1 MKEQLIKDIDFII
14 KSLNSIDKMKLNFI
28 LNKYNKLKELILN
41 DRLHT
46 NVIKGSVRAYLDVF
60 SDYENPIL
68 EKMSKLEKKID
79 SII

>member
-28 LNKYNKLKELILN
+28 VNKYNKLKELILN

-68 EKMSKLEKKID
+68 EKMSKLEKNID

>member
-14 KSLNSIDKMKLNFI
+14 KSLNSIDKIKLNFI
-28 LNKYNKLKELILN
+28 VNKYNKLKELILN

-46 NVIKGSVRAYLDVF
+46 NVIKASVRAYLDVF

>member
-28 LNKYNKLKELILN
+28 VNKYNKLKELILN

-68 EKMSKLEKKID
+68 EKMSKLEKKI

>member
-28 LNKYNKLKELILN
+28 VNKYNKLKELILN

-46 NVIKGSVRAYLDVF
+46 NVIKGSVRVYLDVF

>member
-28 LNKYNKLKELILN
+28 VNKYNKLKELILN